1 MIVVTAKVTSTQ
13 EDIVALQGA
22 IASMEEASREEA
34 GCHDYTFSIELNDS
48 SIIRITE
55 KWETVEALKAHF
67 DTPHMAEFQA
77 KMGAHPPK
85 AMEVHA
91 YESNEINPF

>member
-22 IASMEEASREEA
+22 IATMEKASREED
-34 GCHDYTFSIELNDS
+34 GCIDYTFSIELNDS
-48 SIIRITE
+48 AVIRINE
-55 KWETVEALKAHF
+55 KWETVEALQAHF

-77 KMGAHPPK
+77 VMGAHPPK
-85 AMEVHA
+85 AMEVQA
-91 YESNEINPF
+91 YDGTEINPF